1 METILEFFKLILSND
16 PFFELAI
23 FLLLVVFFSLAIIL
37 LGLRIFLK
45 FLDKDEFIHKQIAAE
60 TARLNSQTTE
70 GKIEEKPNQLVKL
83 YVKLNTLLKTDLKKV
98 CIEVDAERIA
108 IYLFHNGTYSLS
120 GFPFIKMSCICEILK
135 PHSNTMLKQ
144 QQQVNIPINAVDD
157 FLTDLFHNNIFIS
170 TKSEKDLGIVDKL
183 LLNQNES
190 FNSYIAIAILD
201 KSELEEPPIG
211 FLMAEFKNIDD
222 NTRQEKIDS
231 LVKLAEESS
240 YALQVS
246 SFMKQQDSIRKETNG
261 FYG

>member
-1 METILEFFKLILSND
+1 M
-16 PFFELAI
+16 
-23 FLLLVVFFSLAIIL
+23 
-37 LGLRIFLK
+37 
-45 FLDKDEFIHKQIAAE
+45 
-60 TARLNSQTTE
+60 
-70 GKIEEKPNQLVKL
+70 
-83 YVKLNTLLKTDLKKV
+83 KLNTLLKTDLKKT
-98 CIEVDAERIA
+98 CIEVDAERTA

-135 PHSNTMLKQ
+135 PNSNTILKQ

-157 FLTDLFHNNIFIS
+157 FLTDLFHHNIFIS

-183 LLNQNES
+183 LLNQNDS

-211 FLMAEFKNIDD
+211 FLIAEFKNIDD
-222 NTRQEKIDS
+222 KTRQEKIDS

-246 SFMKQQDSIRKETNG
+246 SFMKQQDSIRKEDIG